1 MSHLLWKYYWEN
13 DVDKFRRHLGLSSH
27 TQQSSKNPPTGVG
40 SPGAFGTSPHTPAK
54 SRKVSGPS
62 ASLVNSKSAGH
73 TLTKNDVN
81 SRDHAGLTLLLRAS
95 SSTSPNAILFVEA
108 LLDHPATDIYI
119 QDAESGWNA
128 LHRALYNGN
137 VSTARLLLERE
148 RRELRESLGGT
159 ISRVGHLIKTKDHEG
174 NSPFDVYNATIALRS
189 LKTSVGQE
197 GSDNGSDDDDDTGQE
212 ETWLVWMLPA
222 PSYQSLI
229 DFLIGTML
237 KGMASVRKYSH
248 LEAIKTSPLARETR
262 MIANIQSVYIS
273 SAQII

>member
-13 DVDKFRRHLGLSSH
+13 DVDKFRRHLGLPSH
-27 TQQSSKNPPTGVG
+27 TQHSSKNPPAGVG

-62 ASLVNSKSAGH
+62 ASLANSKSTGY

-81 SRDHAGLTLLLRAS
+81 SRDYAGLTLLLRAS
-95 SSTSPNAILFVEA
+95 SSTCPNAILFIEA

-148 RRELRESLGGT
+148 RRELRELLGGT
-159 ISRVGHLIKTKDHEG
+159 VSRVGRLIKTKDHEG

-189 LKTSVGQE
+189 LKTSVDQE
-197 GSDNGSDDDDDTGQE
+197 GSDDGSDDDDDIRQE
-212 ETWLVWMLPA
+212 ETRLVWILPD
-222 PSYQSLI
+222 PRYQSII
-229 DFLIGTML
+229 DILIGTKL
-237 KGMASVRKYSH
+237 RGMASARRYSH
-248 LEAIKTSPLARETR
+248 LEAIKTSPWARETR
-262 MIANIQSVYIS
+262 MIVNILTAYI
-273 SAQII
+273 